1 MQEPFFIGKIMMPV
15 PALLKESDMKSSVKT
30 TRHLRLTC
38 LLFCTTCLLPPSHAS
53 LLNGP
58 LLAGVE
64 AWHCG
69 NRIVTVSNQASA
81 NVRRLEGCLPQHG
94 ATAFPATPAS
104 DRAARSES
112 PSH

>member
-30 TRHLRLTC
+30 GRHLRQV
-38 LLFCTTCLLPPSHAS
+38 LLLSCATCLLPLSHAS

-58 LLAGVE
+58 LIAGVE
-64 AWHCG
+64 TWRCG

-81 NVRRLEGCLPQHG
+81 NVRRLEGCLPQYG
-94 ATAFPATPAS
+94 STAFPAAPAS
-104 DRAARSES
+104 NRAAHSGSASR
-112 PSH
+112 